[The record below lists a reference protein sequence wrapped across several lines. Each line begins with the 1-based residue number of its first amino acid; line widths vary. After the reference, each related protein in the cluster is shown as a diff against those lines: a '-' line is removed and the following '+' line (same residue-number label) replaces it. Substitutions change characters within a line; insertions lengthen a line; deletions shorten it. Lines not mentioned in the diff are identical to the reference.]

1 MLLNRFYEAKSNK
14 ERLLAVLIDPAA
26 VSSELLQRYIKSI
39 RTAPPDFI
47 FVGGSLVWDDI
58 TLVIKKLKEST
69 DVPVIIFPGHVSQI
83 SNYADAVLFI
93 SLISGRNP
101 EYLIGQHV
109 LAAPTLKNSGLEVIP
124 TGYILVEN
132 GKTTSVEYISNT
144 TPIPKDK
151 PDIIKAT
158 ALAGQY
164 LGHKLIYLEAGS
176 GAAIPAGNNT
186 IKEVSSYIDIPLI
199 VGGGITSS
207 EVAKEYFNN
216 GATCIV
222 IGTLFENRPEYL
234 IDFIREVK

>member
-1 MLLNRFYEAKSNK
+1 MLLNRFYEAKRNK

-26 VSSELLQRYIKSI
+26 VSSDLLQRYIKAI
-39 RTAPPDFI
+39 KTTPPDFI
-47 FVGGSLVWDDI
+47 FVGGSLVWNDI
-58 TLVIKKLKEST
+58 NPVIKQLKEST
-69 DVPVIIFPGHVSQI
+69 DVPVVIFPGHVLQI

-109 LAAPTLKNSGLEVIP
+109 LAAPALKNSGIEVIP

-176 GAAIPAGNNT
+176 GASTPAGNNT
-186 IKEVSSYIDIPLI
+186 IKEVSLYIDIPLI
-199 VGGGITSS
+199 VGGGITST
-207 EVAKEYFNN
+207 EVAKEYFDN
-216 GATCIV
+216 GATCVV
-222 IGTLFENRPEYL
+222 IGTLFENNPEVL
-234 IDFIREVK
+234 TDFIKEVK